1 MAIGPTK
8 NASRRSVSELDC
20 AVETTSITRMGMGNF
35 LQFIWHSK
43 LTAIVSAI
51 LTLGICIATGAAQST
66 TADPAETISDVIIL
80 LDRGNIPS
88 WSDKLFYVAAKP
100 YMTSEL
106 LTAIREG
113 GEQAQKA
120 QENIWDADIFTGSQG
135 LVHAKLFKT
144 TVTNNDG
151 NKATVV
157 AEIGTTDEDTTPT
170 SSSKYRY
177 EMQFEE
183 GSWKIDD
190 IKSME
195 EWAKDFK
202 SLKETFAESQQAASS
217 SKAPEAI
224 PTDTQ
229 NPALLEAL
237 IKNNSDE
244 VFRLLSVGASPSSH
258 MSAAEGGG
266 TALMVA
272 ILADNRK
279 VASALIEK
287 GADLKALDTLNRSA
301 LWLTAMSGNID
312 IMNQILATPDG
323 RSTINVRDEKFG
335 FTPLKIVAY
344 RDDRDMVRLLVSNDA
359 DANIKDNF
367 GETTSM
373 YCADKKDSACLLI
386 NGR

>member
-1 MAIGPTK
+1 
-8 NASRRSVSELDC
+8 
-20 AVETTSITRMGMGNF
+20 
-35 LQFIWHSK
+35 
-43 LTAIVSAI
+43 
-51 LTLGICIATGAAQST
+51 
-66 TADPAETISDVIIL
+66 
-80 LDRGNIPS
+80 
-88 WSDKLFYVAAKP
+88 
-100 YMTSEL
+100 
-106 LTAIREG
+106 
-113 GEQAQKA
+113 
-120 QENIWDADIFTGSQG
+120 
-135 LVHAKLFKT
+135 
-144 TVTNNDG
+144 
-151 NKATVV
+151 
-157 AEIGTTDEDTTPT
+157 
-170 SSSKYRY
+170 
-177 EMQFEE
+177 
-183 GSWKIDD
+183 
-190 IKSME
+190 ME

-301 LWLTAMSGNID
+301 LWLTAMLGNID